1 MYRILLAATIGLS
14 LLSCESTTPVE
25 ESREEV
31 MCICGTPEADLVGCY
46 CELCVSG
53 EGNPDNPLC
62 TCSPLIIGGAAK

>member
-1 MYRILLAATIGLS
+1 MYRILLAVLIGAP
-14 LLSCESTTPVE
+14 LLSCESATPAAEVQE
-25 ESREEV
+25 EI

-62 TCSPLIIGGAAK
+62 SCHPLVVGEAGQ